1 MENIENLVETYLS
14 QVKAGTAPDIKSY
27 IAAHP
32 GYEET
37 LGDLLPLLL
46 EMESIGQVATP
57 TLDAL
62 NIPLP
67 FQLTDEYT
75 LVRMVGFGG
84 MGTVFEAQQKSLNRQ
99 CIIKLISQRV
109 SESDPRHLN
118 FMREARII
126 AFLHHRH
133 IIKVFNAGY
142 AHNFSYYAME
152 YIDGQGLDTQ
162 SFTDYRTVAKLALQA
177 AEAIAYAHQ
186 YKVTH
191 RDLKPS
197 NIFIDKDGFIHVG
210 DFGLAILKD
219 SDDIMLPNRVDGGTF
234 RYLAPEAKKACF
246 TLHTD
251 QYAFGISLYEL
262 LAAVNRGPAN
272 QLSLNWKRTK
282 TGALPSLPAA
292 PKDLEAIAQ
301 KCAHLD
307 PKKRY
312 ATMEDVILDLNRYLS
327 GEPVSAREQSS
338 RELLTM
344 WAKRKPTTATLTGI
358 VILLTSIILIA
369 GGIFIHILLHSLDEV
384 TKSKEAALQSQRITA
399 QNREVALKSQRETA
413 QALEQLKQSQ
423 NETAEA
429 LDLADKTL
437 THILVHIDRSPT
449 SRSTERLLSTLL
461 PYYENISQKQLLPQ
475 EQISK
480 AKIIKGLNA
489 LNIGDVVMAEQLFR
503 EEWELHPTAH
513 VGNLLIDTLFAQGKD
528 KDALSLAYCL
538 VNRYGLNPDDDKI
551 AYEVVHALTHLPSY
565 QGQDS
570 LKLALE
576 ILSRLYKKDPN
587 NPDYRLSIITL
598 MTRHKLE
605 DFDELLSHQIQAISL
620 EELHDIYISHP
631 ENPRYLIAF
640 LDHLSHRLISK
651 KPLTKQEEKFLNKGL
666 QLSDER
672 VRTWSEDSRILL
684 ASITLWQNYLMR
696 LRRDNNKRLAR
707 LYDATKHFVVF
718 NAIYEDS
725 YFANDIRIAFIHY
738 LFEAF
743 EVAQWA
749 GDEYRAERIREQI
762 RQSAERYHGD
772 GKKAVQ
778 ERLKQI
784 TPQSPSTP
792 SMPLK

>member
-1 MENIENLVETYLS
+1 MENIEDLVEAYLTQLKS
-14 QVKAGTAPDIKSY
+14 GTAPDIKSY
-27 IAAHP
+27 IAEHP
-32 GYEET
+32 GYEEP

-46 EMESIGQVATP
+46 EMESIGQTVTP

-84 MGTVFEAQQKSLNRQ
+84 MGTVFEAQQKSLNRR

-109 SESDPRHLN
+109 SENDPRHLN

-186 YKVTH
+186 YNVTH

-219 SDDIMLPNRVDGGTF
+219 NDEIMLPNRVDGGTF

-251 QYAFGISLYEL
+251 QYSFGISLYEL

-272 QLSLNWKRTK
+272 QLSLNWQRTK
-282 TGALPSLPAA
+282 VGTLPPLPA

-307 PKKRY
+307 PKERY
-312 ATMEDVILDLNRYLS
+312 TTMDDVILDLNRYLS

-344 WAKRKPTTATLTGI
+344 WAKRKPTTATLTGV
-358 VILLTSIILIA
+358 VILLTSIILIV
-369 GGIFIHILLHSLDEV
+369 GIVFIRVLLQSLDNV
-384 TKSKEAALQSQRITA
+384 TKNKEVALQSQR
-399 QNREVALKSQRETA
+399 ETTL
-413 QALEQLKQSQ
+413 ALEQLRQSQ
-423 NETAEA
+423 SETATA

-437 THILVHIDRSPT
+437 THILKHIDQSPT
-449 SRSTERLLSTLL
+449 SRSTERLLSTIL
-461 PYYENISQKQLLPQ
+461 PYYETISQKHLLPQ

-489 LNIGDVVMAEQLFR
+489 LNIGDVEMAEQLFR
-503 EEWELHPTAH
+503 DEWENHPTAH

-528 KDALSLAYCL
+528 KEALELSIIL
-538 VNRYGLNPDDDKI
+538 VNRYGLNPEDDAT
-551 AYEVVHALTHLPSY
+551 AYAIVHALTHLPSY
-565 QGQDS
+565 QGQDG
-570 LKLALE
+570 LKLALN
-576 ILSRLYKKDPN
+576 ILSRLYKKEPN
-587 NPDYRLSIITL
+587 NPDYRLTIITL
-598 MTRHKLE
+598 MAQHKLH
-605 DFDELLSHQIQAISL
+605 DFEGMFNHPIETVLL
-620 EELHDIYISHP
+620 EELHDIYTSHP
-631 ENPRYLIAF
+631 ENPRYFIAF
-640 LDHLSHRLISK
+640 LNQLSLRLTLND
-651 KPLTKQEEKFLNKGL
+651 PLTKKEEAFLNEGL
-666 QLSDER
+666 QLADVR
-672 VRTWSEDSRILL
+672 VRTWSEDARILF

-696 LRRDNNKRLAR
+696 LRRDNNKRRAR
-707 LYDATKHFVVF
+707 LHDATKHFVIF
-718 NAIYEDS
+718 DAIYDDS

-738 LFEAF
+738 LFESF
-743 EVAQWA
+743 EIAKWA
-749 GDEYRAERIREQI
+749 GDDYRAERIRKQLKHAI
-762 RQSAERYHGD
+762 QRYHGE
-772 GKKAVQ
+772 GKKAIE
-778 ERLKQI
+778 ERLKLI
-784 TPQSPSTP
+784 TPPGPSTP